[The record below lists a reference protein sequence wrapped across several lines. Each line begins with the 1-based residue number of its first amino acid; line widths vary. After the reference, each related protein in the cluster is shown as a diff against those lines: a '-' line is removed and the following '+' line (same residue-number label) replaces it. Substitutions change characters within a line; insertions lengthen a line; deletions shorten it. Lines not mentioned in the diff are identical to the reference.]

1 MTKVFVI
8 PAAAVL
14 CAIVALTPT
23 VARAAEGSFFINGGI
38 GRSSLNRFDGADDT
52 GYRIGLGYRWA
63 VGANALIGVEGG
75 YTDLGTI
82 GTLVET
88 FIGPIGG
95 TSVPTTSVHADL
107 KEHGPTLGV
116 NARFNLTPQWFVA
129 GRGGYMRAQFTT
141 RPSSVNLLGSSED
154 AWYAGA
160 GFGYDVSRH
169 FSIGMNYDYIRADAN
184 GIRIA
189 PTLVTVNGEYRF

>member
-1 MTKVFVI
+1 MTKEFVI

-14 CAIVALTPT
+14 CAIIALGPT
-23 VARAAEGSFFINGGI
+23 VVRAEDGSFFINGGI
-38 GRSSLNRFDGADDT
+38 GRSSVNRSDDT

-63 VGANALIGVEGG
+63 VGPNALVGVEGG

-82 GTLVET
+82 GAIVAT

-95 TSVPTTSVHADL
+95 TGVPTTRVHADL
-107 KEHGPTLGV
+107 KEHGPTIGV
-116 NARFNLTPQWFVA
+116 NARFNLTPQWFVV

-141 RPSSVNLLGSSED
+141 PPSNINFFGSSED

-160 GFGYDVSRH
+160 GFGYDVSSH

-189 PTLVTVNGEYRF
+189 PTLVTLNGEYRF